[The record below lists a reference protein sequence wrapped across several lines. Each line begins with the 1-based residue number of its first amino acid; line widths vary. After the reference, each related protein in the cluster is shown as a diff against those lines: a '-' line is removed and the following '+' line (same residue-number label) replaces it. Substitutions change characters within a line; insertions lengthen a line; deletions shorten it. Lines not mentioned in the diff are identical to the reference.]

1 MSQTAEKETAT
12 DAPESAQSHAAHT
25 PMMAQYM
32 EVKAAHPG
40 TLLFYRMGDFYE
52 LFFDDAEI
60 ASKVLDIALTKRG
73 KTQGTDIPMCGV
85 PVHSHESY
93 LSRLIRA
100 GHRVAICDQ
109 VETPEQA
116 KARGGYKALVRR
128 DVVRVITPGT
138 LTEDT
143 LLDSRASNYVACVCG
158 HVNALGL
165 AWLDMSTGA
174 FFVQPLNATTLS
186 AALERVA
193 PREVLVPERLAYA
206 GDMDDAFEA
215 VGNALTIQPNS
226 LFDPENAKTRLQSLF
241 GVGTLDAYGV
251 FTSAEIAAAGSL
263 VDYIARTQKGAMPR
277 LSPPRPIAPESC
289 VEIDAATRRNLELT
303 RTLSDERKG
312 SLLATIDRTQTG
324 AGARLLAERLSAPS
338 RDVTDINTRLAQVA
352 LFVERTPERTGL
364 RDILKS
370 MPDIERALSRLS
382 LGRGNPRDLAMI
394 REGIAAAAS
403 VRARLIETVQDDA
416 IAPISQLLAAD
427 GGIHDLHDTLTR
439 ALADDLPAVK
449 GDGGFIRRGYY
460 PALDDLKSL
469 RDDSKSLMMRLQARY
484 ATDTGIST
492 LKVTHNNVLG
502 YYIEVPA
509 RHADALM
516 VHTKPANDDAKS
528 NPFVHRQTLANVVRF
543 STPELSELESK
554 IVSAA
559 DKALALE
566 LEAFDDLAR
575 RVGAQGETLARFA
588 HALAQIDV
596 ACALAQLAS
605 EENYCRPHIDD
616 GTAFVITGGRH
627 PVVEAALGDTAFVP
641 NDCDLSP
648 AQRLWLLTGPNMAGK
663 STFLRQNA
671 IIALMAQMGS
681 FVPAAS
687 AHIGAVDRI
696 FSRVGASDDLA
707 RGRSTFMVEMVEA
720 AAILNQATDRSL
732 VILDEIG
739 RGTAT
744 FDGLSIAWACLE
756 YLHDVSQC
764 RGLFATHYHELT
776 SLTAKLAQLSCH
788 AMKVKEW
795 QGDIVFMHEVI
806 AGAADESYGVHVAK
820 LAGLPG
826 PVIARAQQILDQLK
840 KSETSG
846 QLAALVDNL
855 PLFASVVKDS
865 APSLPPALKTFLD
878 QLNPDDLSPK
888 EALDALYALQK
899 LYRA

>member
-1 MSQTAEKETAT
+1 MVQ
-12 DAPESAQSHAAHT
+12 HV
-25 PMMAQYM
+25 
-32 EVKAAHPG
+32 EVVLKK
-40 TLLFYRMGDFYE
+40 
-52 LFFDDAEI
+52 LFFHRGQFFHGHPLHLHGIVICPYGRKRRIAQIEI
-60 ASKVLDIALTKRG
+60 VRMRDGASALAAVGVVEHRHRLQGIAH
-73 KTQGTDIPMCGV
+73 V
-85 PVHSHESY
+85 
-93 LSRLIRA
+93 RLGQLAMGFFRQLA
-100 GHRVAICDQ
+100 QARLPHRFA
-109 VETPEQA
+109 
-116 KARGGYKALVRR
+116 
-128 DVVRVITPGT
+128 
-138 LTEDT
+138 
-143 LLDSRASNYVACVCG
+143 LLD
-158 HVNALGL
+158 
-165 AWLDMSTGA
+165 
-174 FFVQPLNATTLS
+174 
-186 AALERVA
+186 E
-193 PREVLVPERLAYA
+193 
-206 GDMDDAFEA
+206 
-215 VGNALTIQPNS
+215 
-226 LFDPENAKTRLQSLF
+226 
-241 GVGTLDAYGV
+241 
-251 FTSAEIAAAGSL
+251 
-263 VDYIARTQKGAMPR
+263 
-277 LSPPRPIAPESC
+277 
-289 VEIDAATRRNLELT
+289 
-303 RTLSDERKG
+303 
-312 SLLATIDRTQTG
+312 
-324 AGARLLAERLSAPS
+324 
-338 RDVTDINTRLAQVA
+338 
-352 LFVERTPERTGL
+352 
-364 RDILKS
+364 
-370 MPDIERALSRLS
+370 
-382 LGRGNPRDLAMI
+382 
-394 REGIAAAAS
+394 
-403 VRARLIETVQDDA
+403 
-416 IAPISQLLAAD
+416 
-427 GGIHDLHDTLTR
+427 
-439 ALADDLPAVK
+439 
-449 GDGGFIRRGYY
+449 
-460 PALDDLKSL
+460 
-469 RDDSKSLMMRLQARY
+469 
-484 ATDTGIST
+484 
-492 LKVTHNNVLG
+492 
-502 YYIEVPA
+502 PA
-509 RHADALM
+509 RHCAL
-516 VHTKPANDDAKS
+516 T
-528 NPFVHRQTLANVVRF
+528 
-543 STPELSELESK
+543 
-554 IVSAA
+554 
-559 DKALALE
+559 
-566 LEAFDDLAR
+566 LAR

-605 EENYCRPHIDD
+605 EENYCRPVIDD

-776 SLTAKLAQLSCH
+776 SLTAKLAHLSCH
-788 AMKVKEW
+788 AMKVREW

-820 LAGLPG
+820 LAGLPA

-855 PLFASVVKDS
+855 PLFASVVKGS
-865 APSLPPALKTFLD
+865 APSLPLPLKTFLD